1 MSIEKYHDVTDFGRA
16 IQESSLWELRFV
28 GKSDDGLFEFDTDTD
43 SNMNIGRFKLPVGY
57 VQQRP
62 YLNGI
67 LDENGN
73 SVFSGK
79 MIWIDGNF
87 AEDFQNCKGMFAQM
101 NVQTVGYGIKFDDVD
116 VDATLMFN
124 ESNFDYEPLRL
135 MKVIGGRLRAKG
147 MFRGCQNKEELRFVS
162 AKFHDVTR
170 LVADSSIRELTFYNC
185 DLACD
190 ETEFETNTKSC
201 IYKNGQLETIN
212 FEGCNDRFVEAM
224 IEHINKYG
232 EDDDN
237 IVINIRD

>member
-1 MSIEKYHDVTDFGRA
+1 MSIEKYHNVTDFGRA
-16 IQESSLWELRFV
+16 IQESSLLELRFV

-57 VQQRP
+57 VQQKP

-79 MIWIDGNF
+79 MVWIDDEFEG
-87 AEDFQNCKGMFAQM
+87 DFQNCKGMFAQLK
-101 NVQTVGYGIKFDDVD
+101 VQTVGYGIKFDDVD

-124 ESNFDYEPLRL
+124 ESNFEYERE

-147 MFRGCQNKEELRFVS
+147 MFRGCQNKEELKFVYV
-162 AKFHDVTR
+162 KFYDITR
-170 LVADSSIRELTFYNC
+170 VVADSSIRELTFYNC
-185 DLACD
+185 GLACS
-190 ETEFETNTKSC
+190 ETEFERNTKSC
-201 IYKNGQLETIN
+201 MYKNGKLETIN
-212 FEGCNDRFVEAM
+212 FEDCTNTFVKAM

-232 EDDDN
+232 ENDDD
-237 IVINIRD
+237 IVINIVD

>member
-16 IQESSLWELRFV
+16 IQESSLRELRFV
-28 GKSDDGLFEFDTDTD
+28 GKGDDGLFEFDTDTD
-43 SNMNIGRFKLPVGY
+43 IHIGIGRFKLPLGGTL
-57 VQQRP
+57 QKP

-79 MIWIDGNF
+79 MIWIDGDF
-87 AEDFQNCKGMFAQM
+87 AGDFQNCKGMFAQLK
-101 NVQTVGYGIKFDDVD
+101 VQTVGYGIKFDDVD
-116 VDATLMFN
+116 VDATFMFN

-170 LVADSSIRELTFYNC
+170 MVADSSIRELTFYEC

-224 IEHINKYG
+224 VEHINKYG

>member
-1 MSIEKYHDVTDFGRA
+1 MSIEKYYNVADFGRA

-57 VQQRP
+57 VQQKP

-87 AEDFQNCKGMFAQM
+87 AEDFQNCKGMFAQLK
-101 NVQTVGYGIKFDDVD
+101 VQTLGYGIEFAHVD
-116 VDATLMFN
+116 VDASFMFN

-190 ETEFETNTKSC
+190 ESEFETNTKSC
-201 IYKNGQLETIN
+201 MYKNGKLETID
-212 FEGCNDRFVEAM
+212 FKGCTDKFVNAM

-232 EDDDN
+232 DGNDN

>member
-1 MSIEKYHDVTDFGRA
+1 MSIEKYNNVTDFGRA
-16 IQESSLWELRFV
+16 IQESPLRELRFV

-57 VQQRP
+57 VQQKP

-79 MIWIDGNF
+79 MVWIDGEF
-87 AEDFQNCKGMFAQM
+87 EGDFQNCKGMFAQLK
-101 NVQTVGYGIKFDDVD
+101 VQTVGYGIKCDDVD

-124 ESNFDYEPLRL
+124 ESNFEYERE

-147 MFRGCQNKEELRFVS
+147 MFRGCQNKEELRFVYV
-162 AKFHDVTR
+162 KFYDITR
-170 LVADSSIRELTFYNC
+170 VVADSSIRELTFYNC
-185 DLACD
+185 DLACS
-190 ETEFETNTKSC
+190 ETEFEANTKSC
-201 IYKNGQLETIN
+201 MYKNGQLETIN
-212 FEGCNDRFVEAM
+212 FEGCTNTFVKAM

-232 EDDDN
+232 ENDDN
-237 IVINIRD
+237 IIINIID

>member
-1 MSIEKYHDVTDFGRA
+1 MSIKTFDNVTDFGRA
-16 IQESSLWELRFV
+16 IQESSLQELRFV

-43 SNMNIGRFKLPVGY
+43 ASINIGRFKLPVGY
-57 VQQRP
+57 VQQHP

-67 LDENGN
+67 LDENGI
-73 SVFSGK
+73 SVFNGK
-79 MIWIDGNF
+79 MVWIEGDVWTRVT
-87 AEDFQNCKGMFAQM
+87 NCKGMFAQM
-101 NVQTVGYGIKFDDVD
+101 NVQTVGYGIEFADVD
-116 VDATLMFN
+116 IDASFMFN
-124 ESNFDYEPLRL
+124 ESKFDYERW

-147 MFRGCQNKEELRFVS
+147 MFRGCKTREELRFVS
-162 AKFHDVTR
+162 ARFYDVTR

-201 IYKNGQLETIN
+201 IYKNGHLETIN
-212 FEGCNDRFVEAM
+212 FKGCTDKFVRAM

-237 IVINIRD
+237 IVINIKD

>member
-16 IQESSLWELRFV
+16 ISESPLHELRFV

-43 SNMNIGRFKLPVGY
+43 SNMNIGGFKLPVGY
-57 VQQRP
+57 VQQKP
-62 YLNGI
+62 YINGI

-73 SVFSGK
+73 SVFYGK

-87 AEDFQNCKGMFAQM
+87 VGDFQNCKGMFAQM
-101 NVQTVGYGIKFDDVD
+101 KVQTVGYGIKFDDVD
-116 VDATLMFN
+116 VDASFMFN
-124 ESNFDYEPLRL
+124 ESKFDYERL

-147 MFRGCQNKEELRFVS
+147 MFRGCQNKEELKFVS

-190 ETEFETNTKSC
+190 ESEFETNTKSC
-201 IYKNGQLETIN
+201 IYKNGQLKTIN
-212 FEGCNDRFVEAM
+212 FEGCSDKFVKAM

-237 IVINIRD
+237 IVINIKD

>member
-1 MSIEKYHDVTDFGRA
+1 
-16 IQESSLWELRFV
+16 
-28 GKSDDGLFEFDTDTD
+28 
-43 SNMNIGRFKLPVGY
+43 
-57 VQQRP
+57 
-62 YLNGI
+62 
-67 LDENGN
+67 
-73 SVFSGK
+73 
-79 MIWIDGNF
+79 MIWIGGDVWTGVT
-87 AEDFQNCKGMFAQM
+87 NCKGMFAQM
-101 NVQTVGYGIKFDDVD
+101 NVQTVGYGIEFAHVD
-116 VDATLMFN
+116 MDASFMFN

-162 AKFHDVTR
+162 TKFYDVTR

-201 IYKNGQLETIN
+201 IYKNGHLETIN
-212 FEGCNDRFVEAM
+212 FEGCADRFVKAM

-237 IVINIRD
+237 IVINIKD

>member
-1 MSIEKYHDVTDFGRA
+1 MSIETFDNVYDFGRA
-16 IQESSLWELRFV
+16 IQESPLHQLRFM
-28 GKSDDGLFEFDTDTD
+28 GTRDDELFEFDTDTD

-57 VQQRP
+57 VLQKP

-79 MIWIDGNF
+79 IIWIDGNF
-87 AEDFQNCKGMFAQM
+87 AGDFQNCKGMFAQLRA
-101 NVQTVGYGIKFDDVD
+101 QTVGYGIKFDNVNI
-116 VDATLMFN
+116 DASFMFN
-124 ESNFDYEPLRL
+124 ESNFDYERLRL

-162 AKFHDVTR
+162 AKFYDVTR
-170 LVADSSIRELTFYNC
+170 LIADSSIRELTFYNC

-201 IYKNGQLETIN
+201 IYKNGHLETIN
-212 FEGCNDRFVEAM
+212 FEGCNDRFVKAM

-237 IVINIRD
+237 IVINIKD